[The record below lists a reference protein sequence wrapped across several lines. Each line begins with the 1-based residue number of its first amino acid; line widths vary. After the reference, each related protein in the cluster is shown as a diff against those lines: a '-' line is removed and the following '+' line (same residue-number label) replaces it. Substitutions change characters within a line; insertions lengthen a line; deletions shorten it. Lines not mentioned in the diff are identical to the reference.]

1 MEKKLVWA
9 KLRYCKYW
17 PAQIVDKPPPS
28 MEPVPRKKNLCIF
41 FWFPQFVS
49 NFLSACFIQFFYINC
64 YHNLIFYSSA
74 NVPKENIKEY
84 TINRSKYIKKGRD
97 KKFNAGIQEL
107 ESLLNDSSVSYVK
120 NYKFFSF
127 FGHKCSLFLQ
137 SDNDEQV
144 PTTTI
149 QVKEERASVKIEPN
163 EAISDNIFVEVRT
176 QSWVP
181 NEKTTNQKIIDE
193 LVTANTENQQLYF
206 NLQKNRKRCIELEIQ
221 LESLE
226 SEIICLKLEL
236 NKSRSSESD
245 LK

>member
-1 MEKKLVWA
+1 M
-9 KLRYCKYW
+9 
-17 PAQIVDKPPPS
+17 
-28 MEPVPRKKNLCIF
+28 
-41 FWFPQFVS
+41 
-49 NFLSACFIQFFYINC
+49 
-64 YHNLIFYSSA
+64 
-74 NVPKENIKEY
+74 
-84 TINRSKYIKKGRD
+84 
-97 KKFNAGIQEL
+97 
-107 ESLLNDSSVSYVK
+107 K

-176 QSWVP
+176 QPWVP

-206 NLQKNRKRCIELEIQ
+206 NLQENRKRCIELEIQ